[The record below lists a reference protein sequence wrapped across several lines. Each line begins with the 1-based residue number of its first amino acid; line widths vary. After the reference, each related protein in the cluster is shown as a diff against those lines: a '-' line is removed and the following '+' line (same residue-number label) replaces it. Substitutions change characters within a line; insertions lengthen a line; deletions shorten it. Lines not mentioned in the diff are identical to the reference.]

1 MVKLVWEIPPLQAI
15 SEPEAQIQKHKY
27 SLEETDYKQRDHHRL
42 IVALSLLD
50 EGLVA
55 HIEHHVACRET
66 SARHVRR
73 IKFNK

>member
-55 HIEHHVACRET
+55 HIEHHKPSSVFVFACL
-66 SARHVRR
+66 S
-73 IKFNK
+73 FLL